1 MEIIVFLL
9 SVVNILLAFFVLFGG
24 RYILKRLDQVEEAVH
39 QMDVRTLG
47 GHADAGAPAHGKTIS
62 DTGWE

>member
-24 RYILKRLDQVEEAVH
+24 RYILKRLDKLEEAMH
-39 QMDVRTLG
+39 QLEVRQLS
-47 GHADAGAPAHGKTIS
+47 GHAEAGPVVQGKTIS

>member
-39 QMDVRTLG
+39 QLEVRTMG
-47 GHADAGAPAHGKTIS
+47 GHTDSGTPAQGKTIS

>member
-47 GHADAGAPAHGKTIS
+47 GHTDTGAPTHGKTIS

>member
-1 MEIIVFLL
+1 VEIIVFLL

-24 RYILKRLDQVEEAVH
+24 RHILKRLDQIEEAVH
-39 QMDVRTLG
+39 QMEVRTLG
-47 GHADAGAPAHGKTIS
+47 GHTDAGTPAQGKTIS